1 MGGCCGQHQAAG
13 LVGDGDEEVVDLL
26 QVDFHHVEE
35 IEVL

>member
-1 MGGCCGQHQAAG
+1 
-13 LVGDGDEEVVDLL
+13 VGDGDEEVVDLL